1 MCDVM
6 TACFFTTQW
15 MNGGNLLVVEITA
28 QLLLIKNCICGLV
41 ISGEYQWYTTMLRNG
56 SFYPMWR
63 SLTWTLVA
71 GSSAPRSVE
80 CLHWEWVG
88 IRERVIEGVMIT
100 VWCHRRSPVPDLP
113 DMYMLNEEPKLESR
127 YSCRVEREERAI
139 QNSLVLASV
148 QIQIIEIN
156 GCKYSTVS
164 CT

>member
-1 MCDVM
+1 M
-6 TACFFTTQW
+6 T
-15 MNGGNLLVVEITA
+15 LVVFALELGPFIVRFTVCCYIRRA
-28 QLLLIKNCICGLV
+28 A
-41 ISGEYQWYTTMLRNG
+41 SR
-56 SFYPMWR
+56 
-63 SLTWTLVA
+63 A
-71 GSSAPRSVE
+71 GSCDQWSAPNSNRLPSTLSVQKIVTE
-80 CLHWEWVG
+80 YIVLDGDWVG